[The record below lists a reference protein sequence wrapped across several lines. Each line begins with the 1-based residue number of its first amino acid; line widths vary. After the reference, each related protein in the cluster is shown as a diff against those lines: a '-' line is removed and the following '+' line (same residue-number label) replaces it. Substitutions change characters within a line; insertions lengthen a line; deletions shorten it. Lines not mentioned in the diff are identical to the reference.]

1 MPSLCTNKVTR
12 NYFADGTLPAE
23 GTVCASDYP
32 PFSNPEEVTMAF
44 ASDEERE
51 RLRAQAWLGQILPL
65 ARRGLPYDH
74 LLPMA

>member
-1 MPSLCTNKVTR
+1 MPSRCTVNVTR

-32 PFSNPEEVTMAF
+32 PFSDPEEVESAF
-44 ASDEERE
+44 VSDEERQ

-74 LLPMA
+74 LLPVV